1 MKGFGIKVALVEP
14 TGYATEWAGPSAVRT
29 DRLPACDD
37 FRAAMTGISSRRG
50 DPSATRAAILTVVDA
65 EQPPLR
71 IFFGEGPLEM
81 ITKEYQA
88 RRDEWRTWDEVSK
101 SAFGS

>member
-1 MKGFGIKVALVEP
+1 MKGFGIKVTQVEP
-14 TGYATEWAGPSAVRT
+14 AGYATEWTGPSAVQT
-29 DRLPACDD
+29 DRLPAYDD
-37 FRAAMTGISSRRG
+37 FRAAMTGNSSRRG
-50 DPSATRAAILTVVDA
+50 DPSATRAAILTVMDA

-71 IFFGEGPLEM
+71 IFFGGGLLEM

-88 RRDEWRTWDEVSK
+88 RLDEWRAWDEVSK